1 MGKWLMQYKSV
12 RPSIS
17 YFNSRCVFIMIHTRA
32 LIQYNILSYRYR
44 KSNYGDKTV
53 VRSSYLHNDISYTGK
68 MTSFYWISPR
78 LSPSHKVCL
87 SFANGLVVYLVRWLI
102 VCLQEEGVSLCER
115 SAGQICSKPSE
126 ISQQFES
133 LPGSFSLKLINFN
146 PSMNK

>member
-17 YFNSRCVFIMIHTRA
+17 YSIPGVCSLWSTPGPWFNIKM
-32 LIQYNILSYRYR
+32 LSYQYR

-102 VCLQEEGVSLCER
+102 VCLQEEGASLCER